1 MAGTFEADQL
11 MKKLLTKI
19 QKNEKLRKALAMVL
33 LLLVLGVFGKFI
45 YDMIPKQ
52 YTLTIT
58 GGDILSQRHMIAKV
72 LEQEAAKEGITLIIH
87 PMSGSVKA
95 LEEINSGNLDLAFV
109 QGGLNLRLANV
120 EHVATVTSE
129 VLHLLVKPGIKDIR
143 DLKGKAVNMG
153 SKTGG
158 TRIVAHQ
165 VMNFVGLQENIDYAE
180 VSDSVEDVLAMHP
193 SKLPDAM
200 FVVSS
205 APAYAAEY
213 MIKNQGYHL
222 LEIPFPEALSLREGW
237 VSGEKVLAYTYNTN
251 PPEPAKDLKSV
262 GVNMHL
268 VANKNADPKA
278 VAKLLEILY
287 SPKVESKLRTK
298 MDEKRITI
306 PSGFPI
312 SAATELFLKRND
324 SVFSAKTVEMIQ
336 KGFGAL
342 MSLATIILMMMKFF
356 SGAGMDDNGI
366 FKGYVKKIAE
376 IEEEIHGMQQSGTL
390 DVVRLGELSTM
401 LTTMRIEAMQKY
413 PTAKLTDASI
423 MDKVIHSIDGTRQH
437 IDTVIT
443 HAKDYPATK
452 LAAATIDSQ
461 R

>member
-11 MKKLLTKI
+11 VKKILTKI
-19 QKNEKLRKALAMVL
+19 QKNEKLRKILAIAIVL
-33 LLLVLGVFGKFI
+33 LLLGLLGKFI

-58 GGDILSQRHMIAKV
+58 GGDILSQRHMLAKV
-72 LEQEAAKEGITLIIH
+72 LEEEAAKEGITLIIH

-95 LEEINSGNLDLAFV
+95 LEEINNGNLDLAFV
-109 QGGLNLRLANV
+109 QGGLNLRMANV

-129 VLHLLVKPGIKDIR
+129 VLHLLAKPDIKDIR

-153 SKTGG
+153 SKSGG

-180 VSDSVEDVLAMHP
+180 VNDSVEDVLSMHP
-193 SKLPDAM
+193 TKLPDAM

-205 APAYAAEY
+205 APTYAAEY

-251 PPEPAKDLKSV
+251 PPEPAKDMKSI

-268 VANKNADPKA
+268 VANKNVDPKA
-278 VAKLLEILY
+278 VAKLMEILY
-287 SPKVESKLRTK
+287 SPKVESKLRIK
-298 MDEKRITI
+298 LDEKRVTI

-312 SAATELFLKRND
+312 SAATEMFLKRND
-324 SVFSAKTVEMIQ
+324 SVFSAKTVDMIQ

-342 MSLATIILMMMKFF
+342 MTLVTVVLMMLKFF
-356 SGAGMDDNGI
+356 SGAGMDDNGT
-366 FKGYVKKIAE
+366 FKGYVKKVAA
-376 IEEEIHGMQQSGTL
+376 IEEEVIEMELNGKL
-390 DVVRLGELSTM
+390 NIVRLREVRDS
-401 LTTMRIEAMQKY
+401 LTKMRIEAMNKY
-413 PTAKLTDASI
+413 PTAKLTDPTI
-423 MDKVIHSIDGTRQH
+423 MDKVIHSINGSRQH
-437 IDTVIT
+437 VGDLIVQ
-443 HAKDYPATK
+443 AETK
-452 LAAATIDSQ
+452 STIST
-461 R
+461 